1 MNIEEWKGAEL
12 LLNGYSTRGKTIKRS
27 YDGKVYEI
35 EQYQGV
41 HANEYCIYEV
51 KNGVRDGTAEL
62 FDDGMVKMRWTMK
75 QGVRSGSYVL
85 FEKGVVVR
93 EGSWNDVG
101 NNEEIVFENRR
112 SQRTMVIRF
121 NGEKVYEGGFNDKM
135 ERSEL
140 GYEYEN
146 GKLKW
151 FGEWKNNSLV
161 ELKQR
166 FVDDEEMIEYA
177 QGSATDLLSRKPIY
191 IGGYQLDE
199 KSGLMKRNG
208 RGRVL
213 NEWTGVCVYEGEWK
227 MGVEIDD
234 SYLNL
239 HDGWYSDHTSGVSTR
254 MATWSN
260 VTLVMMPSSLLET
273 PQTVTEVTIGNSQ
286 FNDKCIT
293 TFKLSNLP
301 LLKTIIIGNA
311 CFRNTRLVSL
321 NYLPSLENLTI
332 GEKCFALSDAYED
345 LRKMNRTDGLCEVTN
360 CSNLTLI
367 QFGNSSFVDFHTMTL
382 HDLPSLQLLKVG
394 VYGFYNAPLFS
405 LSSCHG

>member
-1 MNIEEWKGAEL
+1 MSIASMSEER
-12 LLNGYSTRGKTIKRS
+12 ST
-27 YDGKVYEI
+27 
-35 EQYQGV
+35 
-41 HANEYCIYEV
+41 
-51 KNGVRDGTAEL
+51 DGTAEL

-213 NEWTGVCVYEGEWK
+213 NEWTGVCVYE
-227 MGVEIDD
+227 
-234 SYLNL
+234 
-239 HDGWYSDHTSGVSTR
+239 R
-254 MATWSN
+254 
-260 VTLVMMPSSLLET
+260 
-273 PQTVTEVTIGNSQ
+273 
-286 FNDKCIT
+286 
-293 TFKLSNLP
+293 
-301 LLKTIIIGNA
+301 
-311 CFRNTRLVSL
+311 
-321 NYLPSLENLTI
+321 
-332 GEKCFALSDAYED
+332 
-345 LRKMNRTDGLCEVTN
+345 
-360 CSNLTLI
+360 
-367 QFGNSSFVDFHTMTL
+367 
-382 HDLPSLQLLKVG
+382 
-394 VYGFYNAPLFS
+394 
-405 LSSCHG
+405 